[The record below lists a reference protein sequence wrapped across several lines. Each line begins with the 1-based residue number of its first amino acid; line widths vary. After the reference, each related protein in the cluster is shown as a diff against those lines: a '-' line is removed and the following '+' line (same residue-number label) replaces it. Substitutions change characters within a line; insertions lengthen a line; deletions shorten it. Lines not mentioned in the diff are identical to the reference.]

1 MNRSAHFAL
10 AALASTVLA
19 LAGPPAHAALGGPSG
34 IVIPY
39 AGKLEL
45 NGALVTGSVDFRF
58 DVIKDGNPTT
68 GTCESKTLTGVLVTN
83 GEFAVTIPAVS
94 EACVKGQDVHLQ
106 IAVKQAGGSF
116 VVLGKQRVTPVLGA
130 VTSGPGDFAVT
141 GALSAASAAVTGG
154 LSAASAAVTGAVTAT
169 SLSTSSVVVRSNDN
183 IGTTNI
189 ADFKALNQTQGVG
202 IGFNTVRATGS
213 NAAVALF
220 LEGKGT
226 GDVVVNDNLQVTGT
240 LQADQGATV
249 AGTLG
254 IGYVAGTC
262 SSFGS
267 LGAAGLGFCA
277 CPAGTVVLGGAA
289 DCGSQGGVK
298 GTQISTQA
306 VNLGFGILPA
316 QSYAAACNNLVAP
329 GSVQVVCARLGP

>member
-10 AALASTVLA
+10 TALASTVLA

-45 NGALVTGSVDFRF
+45 NGALVTGSIDFRF
-58 DVIKDGNPTT
+58 EVLVNSTT
-68 GTCESKTLTGVLVTN
+68 ATVCQTVPLTVLVTN
-83 GEFAVTIPAVS
+83 GEFAVTIPGVS

-106 IAVKQAGGSF
+106 IAVKQGVGSF

-130 VTSGPGDFAVT
+130 LTSGPGDFAVT
-141 GALSAASAAVTGG
+141 GALTANTAAVTGA

-183 IGTTNI
+183 IDTTNI
-189 ADFKALNQTQGVG
+189 ADFKAQNQTQGVG
-202 IGFNTVRATGS
+202 IGFNRVRATGS
-213 NAAVALF
+213 IAAVALF

-226 GDVVVNDNLQVTGT
+226 GVVVVNDNLEVTG
-240 LQADQGATV
+240 GATV

-254 IGYVAGTC
+254 IGYFAGTC
-262 SSFGS
+262 SSYGS
-267 LGAAGLGFCA
+267 IGGLGLGFCA

-289 DCGSQGGVK
+289 NCNSQGGVK
-298 GTQISTQA
+298 VTEISTQA
-306 VNLGFGILPA
+306 VNLEVGILPA
-316 QSYAAACNNLVAP
+316 QAYVAACNNGVAP
-329 GSVQVVCARLGP
+329 RLVQVMCARLGP

>member
-19 LAGPPAHAALGGPSG
+19 LAGTPAHAALGGPSG

-68 GTCESKTLTGVLVTN
+68 GICESKTLTGVLVTN
-83 GEFAVTIPAVS
+83 GEFAVTIPGVS

-141 GALSAASAAVTGG
+141 GA
-154 LSAASAAVTGAVTAT
+154 
-169 SLSTSSVVVRSNDN
+169 
-183 IGTTNI
+183 
-189 ADFKALNQTQGVG
+189 
-202 IGFNTVRATGS
+202 
-213 NAAVALF
+213 
-220 LEGKGT
+220 
-226 GDVVVNDNLQVTGT
+226 
-240 LQADQGATV
+240 
-249 AGTLG
+249 
-254 IGYVAGTC
+254 
-262 SSFGS
+262 
-267 LGAAGLGFCA
+267 
-277 CPAGTVVLGGAA
+277 
-289 DCGSQGGVK
+289 
-298 GTQISTQA
+298 
-306 VNLGFGILPA
+306 
-316 QSYAAACNNLVAP
+316 
-329 GSVQVVCARLGP
+329 

>member
-1 MNRSAHFAL
+1 
-10 AALASTVLA
+10 
-19 LAGPPAHAALGGPSG
+19 
-34 IVIPY
+34 
-39 AGKLEL
+39 
-45 NGALVTGSVDFRF
+45 
-58 DVIKDGNPTT
+58 
-68 GTCESKTLTGVLVTN
+68 
-83 GEFAVTIPAVS
+83 
-94 EACVKGQDVHLQ
+94 VKGKDVHLQ
-106 IAVKQAGGSF
+106 IAVKQGLDSF

-141 GALSAASAAVTGG
+141 GALTANT
-154 LSAASAAVTGAVTAT
+154 AAVTGALTANTAAVTGALTASSAALTGAVTAKSLT
-169 SLSTSSVVVRSNDN
+169 VVDPAVSNAPGINITTTKISAVGPILSTQ
-183 IGTTNI
+183 NI
-189 ADFKALNQTQGVG
+189 ALQPKDGQG
-202 IGFNTVRATGS
+202 GS
-213 NAAVALF
+213 GLVEVQGGL
-220 LEGKGT
+220 K
-226 GDVVVNDNLQVTGT
+226 VTGP

-316 QSYAAACNNLVAP
+316 QSYAAVCNNLVAP